1 MVKISYKKGG
11 RRNKKKKKDNNYINS
26 TSWNV
31 DFRDV

>member
-11 RRNKKKKKDNNYINS
+11 RRNESNKKDNNYING